1 MAYNLSIEK
10 KVAVV
15 SALVEG
21 CSVRSTSRMTGVAKG
36 TILRL
41 LAEVGTACAEY
52 QDRVMRNLSCKR
64 VQCDEIWA
72 FVGAKEKNLTPEN
85 RERGAVGDVWTWVA
99 IDAQT
104 KLVPCWMIGQRDP
117 STARDFMDDLAG
129 RLSSRIQLTTD
140 GHKPYLVAV
149 DKAFG
154 EDIDYATLVKL
165 YGLPEGAEK
174 RYSPAVC
181 IGCESKTISGRPDPE
196 HINTSYI
203 ERQNLTMRMSMRR
216 FTRLTNGFSKKLANH
231 AHSVALFYMHYNFG
245 RVHQTLRVTPAME
258 AGLSQHVWSIH
269 EIVALSAQG
278 HSIAA

>member
-1 MAYNLSIEK
+1 MAYNLSIAK
-10 KVAVV
+10 KVAVI

-64 VQCDEIWA
+64 IQCDEIWA
-72 FVGAKEKNLTPEN
+72 FVGAKEKNVTPAN

-140 GHKPYLVAV
+140 GHKPYWLV
-149 DKAFG
+149 G
-154 EDIDYATLVKL
+154 GIR
-165 YGLPEGAEK
+165 G
-174 RYSPAVC
+174 
-181 IGCESKTISGRPDPE
+181 
-196 HINTSYI
+196 
-203 ERQNLTMRMSMRR
+203 
-216 FTRLTNGFSKKLANH
+216 
-231 AHSVALFYMHYNFG
+231 
-245 RVHQTLRVTPAME
+245 
-258 AGLSQHVWSIH
+258 
-269 EIVALSAQG
+269 
-278 HSIAA
+278 